1 MRSQAE
7 VLSSQD
13 RPVEGRLNKLESRLD
28 VKMSKL
34 ISLRG
39 ILSRGARNR
48 LGEAEARRR
57 SGEEADHVLRE
68 GALGRR

>member
-13 RPVEGRLNKLESRLD
+13 RPIEGRLNKLESRLD

-48 LGEAEARRR
+48 LGEPRLGGGVEKRQIMYC
-57 SGEEADHVLRE
+57 ERE
-68 GALGRR
+68 L